1 MKNDNAM
8 ECRDYRE
15 LITLKLCGELNAQQE
30 DMLSEHIE
38 ECAECRMELDKA
50 LKMWDLLGEV
60 HQEEPSIEMAERF
73 NSALN
78 NIGRKQQKVKRN
90 NFARLLE
97 KIAASVSSP
106 LVPRLAFTVLILMGG
121 FLLGYFLRPS
131 GNHSLSYNR
140 QIDSLS
146 SQVSELKQMM
156 MLSLLQDQSATM
168 RLQAVSY
175 TEELSSVDKQVI
187 EALLLT
193 LNNDPNVNVRLAT
206 LEALA
211 QLADESSVR
220 EGLVRSIENQESPV
234 VQSAIADVMVRLNEK
249 RSVEPL
255 KRLLSRKD
263 INQSV
268 KTNIELSIQK
278 LI

>member
-1 MKNDNAM
+1 M